1 MKSQGGDDFCPKCLQ
16 FLPSNDLIKKS
27 KSKYKN
33 IACYE
38 DGIRFDS
45 KLEREYYNKLKSQK
59 DNGEISYFLL
69 QVPFMLP
76 GKIKYVC
83 DFMVVH
89 LNGSIQYIDT
99 KGFDTPISK
108 LKRKQVKSLY
118 GVEIEIIT
126 KR

>member
-16 FLPSNDLIKKS
+16 FLPSNEPIKKP

-45 KLEREYYNKLKSQK
+45 KLERQYYNKLKSQR
-59 DNGEISYFLL
+59 DSGEISYFLL

-83 DFMVVH
+83 DFMVVDKE
-89 LNGSIQYIDT
+89 NQISYIDV
-99 KGFDTPISK
+99 KGVETRVFINK
-108 LKRKQVKSLY
+108 KKQVEALY
-118 GVEIEIIT
+118 PVKIEVI
-126 KR
+126 KK